1 MVGWSWEFDGLNIS
15 DFFVQA
21 ESWKARTPLDTLGHS
36 NRNLMF
42 ILQRFYG
49 EIKTFPEKNN
59 ILKEKI
65 TKVFNY
71 IYSITVPSFQY
82 EELRVLVDWLVAF
95 SRLMLQKLRLL
106 QQKLQLQLLNW
117 RNLASKKRFQR
128 LPNKTFRLSKHFQ
141 TILVLDKLIGWEE
154 WTFFIYSFLWGFCT
168 QLNRPFKGPLI
179 QYHSICQGQSN
190 AINSIHS

>member
-1 MVGWSWEFDGLNIS
+1 
-15 DFFVQA
+15 
-21 ESWKARTPLDTLGHS
+21 
-36 NRNLMF
+36 MF

-154 WTFFIYSFLWGFCT
+154 
-168 QLNRPFKGPLI
+168 
-179 QYHSICQGQSN
+179 
-190 AINSIHS
+190 